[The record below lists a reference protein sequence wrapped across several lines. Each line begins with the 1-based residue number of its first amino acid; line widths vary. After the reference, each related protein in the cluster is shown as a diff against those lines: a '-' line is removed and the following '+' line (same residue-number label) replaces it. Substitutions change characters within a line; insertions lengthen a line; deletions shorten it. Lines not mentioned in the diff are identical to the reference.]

1 MAGGGQIFATPKF
14 MPGSLSNVAGGY
26 GTALSVIQSESREE
40 TERSTV
46 HNTIAAK
53 SQIPSQKHLDT
64 KESRGAGVSAVSG
77 YGGVE
82 LNKSINNLDSR
93 NMNEKSMR
101 ASF

>member
-1 MAGGGQIFATPKF
+1 MIK
-14 MPGSLSNVAGGY
+14 
-26 GTALSVIQSESREE
+26 SESREE

-64 KESRGAGVSAVSG
+64 KESRAGVSAVSG

-93 NMNEKSMR
+93 NLNEKSMR
-101 ASF
+101 ASFQ